1 MKPAQFSY
9 DAPRTAEA
17 ALADLAAVAADEGRI
32 LAGGQTL
39 VPAMALRLAR
49 PAHLVDINRVKG
61 FDRLVVETGHLSVA
75 PCVRHEGLTRRTVP
89 GPLGELLDEVRGHI
103 AHYPIRLRGTFCG
116 SLANADPAS
125 EWCLVAVT
133 LGARLKISSLRGDR
147 HVDADSF
154 FLGYMTTAL
163 EPDEILVETRLP
175 LLAEGTR
182 FGFYEFARRAGDF
195 AQVMALATYTL
206 KDGHIADPRIGLG
219 AIDSRPRRIAEAE
232 TLLVGEK
239 PGATLF
245 EAAGEAAA
253 RSLLPEEPSS
263 YRARLAAAAVS
274 RALQRTQ

>member
-1 MKPAQFSY
+1 M
-9 DAPRTAEA
+9 EA
-17 ALADLAAVAADEGRI
+17 ALADLAAVADDEGRV

-49 PAHLVDINRVKG
+49 PAHLVDINRVAG
-61 FDRLVVETGHLSVA
+61 FDRLAVEAGHLSVA

-89 GPLGELLDEVRGHI
+89 GPLGEILDEVRGHI

-116 SLANADPAS
+116 SLANADAAS

-133 LGARLKISSLRGDR
+133 LGAQLRLRSLRGVRDL
-147 HVDADSF
+147 DADVF

-163 EPDEILVETRLP
+163 EPDEMLVEARLP

-182 FGFYEFARRAGDF
+182 FGFYEFSRRAGDF
-195 AQVMALATYTL
+195 AQVMALATYSL
-206 KDGHIADPRIGLG
+206 NDGRVVDARVGVG

-232 TLLVGEK
+232 ALLVGEE
-239 PGATLF
+239 PRTALF

-253 RSLLPEEPSS
+253 KSLLPDKASS
-263 YRARLAAAAVS
+263 YQAQLASAAVS